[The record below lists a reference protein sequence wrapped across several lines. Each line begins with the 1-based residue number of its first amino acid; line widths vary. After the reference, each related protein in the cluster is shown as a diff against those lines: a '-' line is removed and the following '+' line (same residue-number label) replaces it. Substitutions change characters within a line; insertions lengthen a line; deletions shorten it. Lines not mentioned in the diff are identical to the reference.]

1 MEAGSRSASI
11 RVLIVD
17 DEPLARRNLI
27 ALLRGD
33 SEIASVEE
41 CDSGAAAVVDIQ
53 SKSANLVF
61 LDVQMPE
68 VNGFDVLEMLGTA
81 LPPAIIFVTAHD
93 QYALRAFDVGALD
106 YLLKPFDEARF
117 RLALDRAKS
126 KLREAGSGNPS
137 RPKRFVVRKL
147 GRIEFVPVSELE
159 WIDAADYYVQL
170 HTAGQTHLLRRAL
183 SEVER
188 DLQGNEFCRIHR
200 STLVNLQSVRSL
212 ALQADGEYE
221 AVLKSGVRLRVSR
234 RMRKQLQE
242 RLGVTRQ
249 EQ

>member
-1 MEAGSRSASI
+1 MEAGNRPSSI

-33 SEIASVEE
+33 PEIESIEE

-53 SKSANLVF
+53 AKSANLVF

-93 QYALRAFDVGALD
+93 QYAIRAFHVGALD

-126 KLREAGSGNPS
+126 KLREASTADAS
-137 RPKRFVVRKL
+137 RLRRFVVRKL
-147 GRIEFVPVSELE
+147 GRIEFVPVPEIE
-159 WIDAADYYVQL
+159 WIEAADYYVQL
-170 HTAGQTHLLRRAL
+170 HTAGQTHLLRRPL
-183 SEVER
+183 LEVER
-188 DLQGNEFCRIHR
+188 DLQGSEFCRIHR

-212 ALQADGEYE
+212 DLQADGEYE

-234 RMRKQLQE
+234 RMRRQLQE
-242 RLGVTRQ
+242 RLGVSRQ
-249 EQ
+249 ER

>member
-1 MEAGSRSASI
+1 MEASGRSSAI

-27 ALLRGD
+27 ALLRDD
-33 SEIASVEE
+33 SEIASIEE
-41 CDSGAAAVVDIQ
+41 CESGAAAVVDIQ

-61 LDVQMPE
+61 LDIQMPE

-93 QYALRAFDVGALD
+93 QYALRAFHVGALD
-106 YLLKPFDEARF
+106 YLLKPFDEGRF

-126 KLREAGSGNPS
+126 KLREASTAYPS

-147 GRIEFVPVSELE
+147 GRIEFVPVS
-159 WIDAADYYVQL
+159 D
-170 HTAGQTHLLRRAL
+170 GQTHLLRRAL
-183 SEVER
+183 SEVES
-188 DLQGNEFCRIHR
+188 DLQGSEFCRIHR
-200 STLVNLQSVRSL
+200 STLVNLQCVRSL
-212 ALQADGEYE
+212 DLQADGEYE

-242 RLGVTRQ
+242 RLGVSVTGR
-249 EQ
+249 

>member
-1 MEAGSRSASI
+1 MEASGRSSAI

-27 ALLRGD
+27 ALLTDD
-33 SEIASVEE
+33 SEIASIEE
-41 CDSGAAAVVDIQ
+41 CESGAAAVVDIQ

-61 LDVQMPE
+61 LDIQMPE

-81 LPPAIIFVTAHD
+81 LTAHD
-93 QYALRAFDVGALD
+93 QYALRAFHVGALD
-106 YLLKPFDEARF
+106 YLLKPFDEGRF

-126 KLREAGSGNPS
+126 KLREASTAYPS

-147 GRIEFVPVSELE
+147 GRIEFVPVSEID
-159 WIDAADYYVQL
+159 WIEAADYYVQL
-170 HTAGQTHLLRRAL
+170 HAAGQTHLLRRAL
-183 SEVER
+183 SEVES
-188 DLQGNEFCRIHR
+188 DLQGSEFCRIHR
-200 STLVNLQSVRSL
+200 STLVNLQCVRSL
-212 ALQADGEYE
+212 DLQADGEYE

-242 RLGVTRQ
+242 RLGVSVTGR
-249 EQ
+249 